1 MEIFHS
7 QFVASVRAILLAEIG
22 AIEIQANMR

>member
-7 QFVASVRAILLAEIG
+7 QFVASVRDILLAEIG
-22 AIEIQANMR
+22 AIEIRANMC